1 MFRNTLTVILVI
13 FISFNVSA
21 REKATEG
28 KNGIVIIESESTS
41 SSLRKWKKK
50 TTVENY
56 SGECHLEFTG
66 NSPTSGRPDS
76 PLKYKFKVDKDGNY
90 HFYIRGFKRLVDD
103 RGNKSP
109 NDHCN
114 DCFVR
119 LEGDYESGSEISK
132 DVLKYDQKFYIHGKS
147 HEQWDW
153 AKTMEYYHPRDRK
166 QRGKKPPVYKL
177 KKGEVYTLVISGRS
191 QRFNMDKIVFIHESL
206 NQKKE
211 LAEAAKK

>member
-1 MFRNTLTVILVI
+1 MFRSALTVILGLFV
-13 FISFNVSA
+13 SFNA
-21 REKATEG
+21 TALEKVTEG
-28 KNGIVIIESESTS
+28 KKGIVIIESESTS
-41 SSLRKWKKK
+41 SSLKKWKKK

-56 SGECHLEFTG
+56 SGEGHLEFTG
-66 NSPTSGRPDS
+66 NQPTSGRADS
-76 PLKYKFKVDKDGNY
+76 PLKYKFKVDKEGSY
-90 HFYIRGFKRLVDD
+90 SFYIRGYKRLVDD
-103 RGNKSP
+103 KGNKAR

-114 DCFVR
+114 DCYIR

-132 DVLKYDQKFYIHGKS
+132 DVLEHDQKFYIHGKS

-153 AKTMEYYHPRDRK
+153 ATTMEYHHPKDKK
-166 QRGKKPPVYKL
+166 QKGKKPPVYKL

-211 LAEAAKK
+211 LAEAAGK